1 MKNHDTFG
9 NSSVTFSHRA
19 TKTRVTLEFTF
30 VFPRVHERPSRNVDS
45 STTLKTPLDSL
56 SFPFSAQRHEIVKFW
71 RNSTRG
77 KENNR
82 RRSRGRIRY
91 PTGLFIF
98 HGENEPVSRRVREH
112 RLKPY
117 TKVLFFSTLQSTW
130 LCFVSRQWRR
140 LVWSEDS
147 CSSRPAAAPA
157 ASNERL
163 SARECSVSC

>member
-19 TKTRVTLEFTF
+19 TKQRVTLEFTF

-56 SFPFSAQRHEIVKFW
+56 SFPFFAQRHEIVKFA

-77 KENNR
+77 KGNNR
-82 RRSRGRIRY
+82 RASRGRIYGIRSVCWFF
-91 PTGLFIF
+91 TAKT
-98 HGENEPVSRRVREH
+98 NWRVREH

-140 LVWSEDS
+140 LVWSGDS